1 MKRVKEKKEQK
12 TKQQKK
18 RWVMGEH
25 YDVCLGICIVSLSFV
40 QHQVFTPHIYS
51 SKFIESFIKHIT
63 RIKLS
68 DIHIQV
74 IKTNI
79 TTSVQDRTT
88 MDYPRY
94 LAIYYL
100 LTENRFPLDCDD
112 IYKKKLRNTARMYL
126 AEDGKLFKKQR
137 DGSRGLEVLHEGN
150 ADEVIKRVH
159 EEGHLGINNTWRRL
173 RLRYEGYQLFE
184 RVRNWVKSCETCQY
198 RQRRGVVRTE
208 KARPIE
214 TPERPFFMIGC
225 DAIGPFGKEPTQ
237 QGNRYIL
244 VAIDYLT
251 RWPVAKAV
259 PDITETTTADFLFE
273 HVVVNYG
280 VPNYILTDRGSN
292 FTSGYVREFLKM
304 MECRHITTTAYRPQV
319 NGLCERMNGTITAA
333 LAKIARDHEDIHQ
346 WDKYVSS
353 ALLAARTM
361 VNESTRFSPAMLLYG
376 YELRTPAIWP
386 APREDFV
393 EGELHLEV
401 ASRIKVIQHL
411 VDQARVEARER
422 TKEQQ
427 RKAKMRYDAQVH
439 EKPRFIAGDMV
450 LMRDQRPAGK
460 LDDKWIGPM
469 TVIKANSGGT
479 YYLHGPN
486 KQRLKGAVHG
496 DNLVP
501 WVSRTS
507 MIPDVMVQKADQ
519 QFRAWIARRGA

>member
-1 MKRVKEKKEQK
+1 
-12 TKQQKK
+12 
-18 RWVMGEH
+18 
-25 YDVCLGICIVSLSFV
+25 
-40 QHQVFTPHIYS
+40 
-51 SKFIESFIKHIT
+51 
-63 RIKLS
+63 
-68 DIHIQV
+68 
-74 IKTNI
+74 
-79 TTSVQDRTT
+79 
-88 MDYPRY
+88 
-94 LAIYYL
+94 
-100 LTENRFPLDCDD
+100 
-112 IYKKKLRNTARMYL
+112 
-126 AEDGKLFKKQR
+126 
-137 DGSRGLEVLHEGN
+137 
-150 ADEVIKRVH
+150 
-159 EEGHLGINNTWRRL
+159 
-173 RLRYEGYQLFE
+173 
-184 RVRNWVKSCETCQY
+184 
-198 RQRRGVVRTE
+198 
-208 KARPIE
+208 
-214 TPERPFFMIGC
+214 MIGC
-225 DAIGPFGKEPTQ
+225 DAIGPFGKEPTN

-259 PDITETTTADFLFE
+259 PDITETTTADFLYE
-273 HVVVNYG
+273 QVVVNYG

-292 FTSGYVREFLKM
+292 FTSGYVREFLRKM
-304 MECRHITTTAYRPQV
+304 DCRHITTTAYRPQV
-319 NGLCERMNGTITAA
+319 NGLCERMNGTITSA

-346 WDKYVSS
+346 WDKYVTS

-361 VNESTRFSPAMLLYG
+361 VNESTKYSPAVLLYG

-411 VDQARVEARER
+411 VDQARIEARER

-439 EKPRFIAGDMV
+439 ERPRFIAGDMV

-469 TVIKANSGGT
+469 TIVKANAGGT

-501 WVSRTS
+501 WVARTS
-507 MIPDVMVQKADQ
+507 MIPDVMIQKADQ
-519 QFRAWIARRGA
+519 QFRAWVARRNAY